1 MTSPVPPR
9 RTRKPRK
16 IVSDQA
22 RADELLE
29 SLRAAEL
36 QIRELTERRL
46 ELVVEASEI
55 GLTIAKISE
64 AVGASQ
70 ASVSNWVRTVRE
82 QRDQSA

>member
-1 MTSPVPPR
+1 MTSPVPAR

-16 IVSDQA
+16 IVSDPA

-29 SLRAAEL
+29 SLSAAEL

-70 ASVSNWVRTVRE
+70 ASVSNWLRSARE